1 MAARLQLLRRHLQ
14 PDLKPSPTSA
24 EGASTS
30 SPGTFRYTV
39 DRGHLAP
46 GQRQFY
52 EENGF
57 LHVKKLVSDEN
68 LEIFREEFEKIC
80 RKEVLIPGL
89 MVMKDVSIA
98 KTEYVP
104 DQQAVSKIQDFQNN
118 EILFKYCCLP
128 EILKYVECFTGPDI
142 MAMHTMLINKPP
154 DSGMKTSR
162 HPLHQDLH
170 YFPFRPAQQIVC
182 AWTAMERV
190 HRDNG
195 CLVVLPGTHTG
206 SLRPHV
212 YPDWPGGVN
221 KMYHGIHGYDPSHRR
236 LGLEMDKGDTV
247 FFHPLLIHGSG
258 ANGTTGFRKAIS
270 CHYASA
276 DCRYIDVKNTSQENI
291 EEEVLEIGRKKY
303 GIDKDTT
310 LADIWRFKGRLVQG
324 ERTNL

>member
-1 MAARLQLLRRHLQ
+1 MDNSYLTL
-14 PDLKPSPTSA
+14 D
-24 EGASTS
+24 
-30 SPGTFRYTV
+30 
-39 DRGHLAP
+39 
-46 GQRQFY
+46 QRQFY

-57 LHVKKLVSDEN
+57 LHVKKLVSDEH
-68 LEIFREEFEKIC
+68 LEIFREEFGRIC
-80 RKEVLIPGL
+80 RKEVVVPGL
-89 MVMKDVSIA
+89 TVMRDVGIA

-104 DQQAVSKIQDFQNN
+104 GQQAVSKIQDFQSN
-118 EILFKYCCLP
+118 EILFEYCCLP

-170 YFPFRPAQQIVC
+170 YFPFRPAEQIVC

-195 CLVVLPGTHTG
+195 CLVVLPGTHVG

-236 LGLEMDKGDTV
+236 LHLEMDKGDTV
-247 FFHPLLIHGSG
+247 FFHPVLIHGSG
-258 ANGTTGFRKAIS
+258 TNVTSGFRKAIS

-276 DCRYIDVKNTSQENI
+276 DCNYIDVKNTSQENI
-291 EEEVLEIGRKKY
+291 EEEVLEIGRRKY
-303 GIDKDTT
+303 GISKDTP